1 MHQWSTVSRI
11 KNDFA
16 GSVPCCSKSRRWWRK
31 AMWDSYEERSV
42 GLVFLRAF
50 PHFEPLRAD
59 PVFQEIVRKIGLSVM
74 D

>member
-1 MHQWSTVSRI
+1 
-11 KNDFA
+11 
-16 GSVPCCSKSRRWWRK
+16 
-31 AMWDSYEERSV
+31 MWDSYEERSV